1 MQATQDT
8 GPIPAAIPAG
18 EPMFA
23 IAQNVWPHPA
33 KTAWGRHERDTRL
46 DGLRSAKG
54 NLRLSRGRVRLRH
67 GYGDC
72 RAVSALAVACVQKKS
87 RRVLIVAGDDDPAG
101 ARALRDALTMMLL
114 VGIPSDFKLALVA
127 TSERVAVTYRNA
139 QRDLCAAGATT
150 RLFDNEQNAT
160 RWLEGADVSTQG
172 TQLGGEGDR
181 S

>member
-1 MQATQDT
+1 M
-8 GPIPAAIPAG
+8 
-18 EPMFA
+18 
-23 IAQNVWPHPA
+23 
-33 KTAWGRHERDTRL
+33 
-46 DGLRSAKG
+46 
-54 NLRLSRGRVRLRH
+54 
-67 GYGDC
+67 
-72 RAVSALAVACVQKKS
+72 
-87 RRVLIVAGDDDPAG
+87 LIVAGDDDPAG
-101 ARALRDALTMMLL
+101 ARALRDTLTMMLL